1 MDYEL
6 QDYLSVLREGIL
18 EAYTG
23 IITAFKGTE
32 KGMPSRQSTKR
43 VCSFRFSTPVATTHT
58 GYSRVGQGR
67 PP

>member
-23 IITAFKGTE
+23 IVTAFKGTE
-32 KGMPSRQSTKR
+32 QGMPSRSLIQ
-43 VCSFRFSTPVATTHT
+43 
-58 GYSRVGQGR
+58 
-67 PP
+67 